1 MVYAVCCAPKK
12 IILKQCK
19 WQMLLFRLKDDGI
32 WSGFKGRWVG
42 GWLVGCTLSHSYTLT
57 LIHSQIHWLTYS
69 LTYSHSLRI
78 YTYSRTPTLK
88 ATHTQRNLHAF
99 QDTNTH
105 THSKTS
111 IHSLTHSKR
120 HNTPSNRRPGTHTVE
135 IHVLKKVQLC
145 SAAYLKIKKRKKGN
159 TFWFFPNNQMRWNK
173 KVKPFYD
180 IHICGF
186 P

>member
-1 MVYAVCCAPKK
+1 MMVFGLVSKV
-12 IILKQCK
+12 
-19 WQMLLFRLKDDGI
+19 GE
-32 WSGFKGRWVG
+32 WVV
-42 GWLVGCTLSHSYTLT
+42 GWLVVHSH
-57 LIHSQIHWLTYS
+57 
-69 LTYSHSLRI
+69 
-78 YTYSRTPTLK
+78 
-88 ATHTQRNLHAF
+88 
-99 QDTNTH
+99 TH
-105 THSKTS
+105 THSHLYTHKFIDSHIHSPIVTHS
-111 IHSLTHSKR
+111 EYTLTQGHPHLKPHTLKETCTHSRTQTHILTQRHPFTHSLTHSKR